1 MYLNQWS
8 DMESKENV
16 FEGVVN
22 NIEEERSQQTLQSIV
37 ALLMLWEPS
46 GGWDNVWKTLGTVF
60 MHLTIFLFSLIH
72 FSVLLEI
79 YSTYSIKSWMM
90 V

>member
-1 MYLNQWS
+1 MVTVHVFEQWS

-60 MHLTIFLFSLIH
+60 VHLTVLVPILSDSFLSAVRNI
-72 FSVLLEI
+72 
-79 YSTYSIKSWMM
+79 
-90 V
+90 